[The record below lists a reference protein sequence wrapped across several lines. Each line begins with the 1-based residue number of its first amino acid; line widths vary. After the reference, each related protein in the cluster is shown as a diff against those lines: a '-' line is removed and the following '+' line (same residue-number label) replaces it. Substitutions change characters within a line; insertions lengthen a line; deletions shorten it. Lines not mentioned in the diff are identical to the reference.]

1 MLVDDNAEILD
12 FLTRVLGERYF
23 CIAVASSEEALLML
37 AKNRVDLVISDVM
50 MDGMDG
56 LELCR
61 RIKTDIDTSLIPVVL
76 LTAKTNLETK
86 IQGLEYGADAYIEK
100 PFSIAHLN
108 AQLTNLI
115 AGRNRL
121 REVFVSTPQ
130 PATRIEAYNRLD
142 QEFVDRCTA
151 IITENITVPDFSIEM
166 LAQEMGMSRTSVFVK
181 LKAITGTTPNDFIK
195 LIRLKVACKLM
206 AEGHYRATEVG
217 FLVGFNSSSYFAKCF
232 FKQFGMRPNDYIKSL
247 ERLRPVT
254 GPNSEKRQ
262 SIQ

>member
-1 MLVDDNAEILD
+1 MYD
-12 FLTRVLGERYF
+12 
-23 CIAVASSEEALLML
+23 VASSRAEEFIDHEEILETL
-37 AKNRVDLVISDVM
+37 AYADEHKDD
-50 MDGMDG
+50 

-61 RIKTDIDTSLIPVVL
+61 RIKTDIDTSHIPVVL

-100 PFSIAHLN
+100 PFSITHLN

-121 REVFVSTPQ
+121 REVFASTPQ

-151 IITENITVPDFSIEM
+151 IITENIPVPDFSIEM

-247 ERLRPVT
+247 ER
-254 GPNSEKRQ
+254 Q
-262 SIQ
+262 

>member
-1 MLVDDNAEILD
+1 MH
-12 FLTRVLGERYF
+12 
-23 CIAVASSEEALLML
+23 SSQ
-37 AKNRVDLVISDVM
+37 
-50 MDGMDG
+50 
-56 LELCR
+56 
-61 RIKTDIDTSLIPVVL
+61 TSL
-76 LTAKTNLETK
+76 
-86 IQGLEYGADAYIEK
+86 
-100 PFSIAHLN
+100 
-108 AQLTNLI
+108 